1 MLPIVSRARM
11 AASPSPPPLL
21 PGPRA
26 QGIAALVEALRDP
39 ACYPHPVDRVDVLE
53 THISYV
59 LLAGEYA
66 YKLKKAVR
74 LPFLDFSTPQLRR
87 RYCREELRLNRRTA
101 PQVYLDVVPIGGDL
115 RTPRVG
121 LGGPA
126 LEHAVRMRRFPQE
139 ALFSRLAARGALG
152 DEHVDALADALASF
166 HGAIAGGAVPDAIG
180 TAAAIRAPAMENF
193 EEILALRPRGP
204 ARAAL
209 EALRGW
215 TEAEGAALASVFAA
229 RRRGGF
235 VRECHGD
242 LHLGNVVS
250 IGGAAVLFDGIEFAP
265 RFRWTD
271 VMADAA
277 FPFMD
282 LMRGTERLAWRFLDR
297 YLQRSGD
304 HEGLAVLRFYAVYRA
319 VVRAKIAAVRASQLA
334 DDEARRLDALSELDE
349 YVELARRLT
358 SRHPPVL
365 ALMHGV
371 SGSGKSTV
379 AQLLLESLGAVR
391 LRSDVERKRL
401 HGLDPAAKTDS
412 AVGGGIYTAEAGE
425 RTYRRLEALAR
436 AALSAGCAVVIDA
449 ASLERPRRES
459 LRDVAHSC
467 NAAFQIVSCSA
478 PATLLRERVERRSR
492 ALADASEAG
501 PEVLERQLAMEH
513 GLEPGELVHA
523 TRIDTS
529 SPLWRIAIESLARR
543 FHSRRD

>member
-1 MLPIVSRARM
+1 M
-11 AASPSPPPLL
+11 AASAKPAARVL
-21 PGPRA
+21 PEPRA
-26 QGIAALVEALRDP
+26 RRIAALVEALRDP

-349 YVELARRLT
+349 YVELARRL
-358 SRHPPVL
+358 SVRQAPVL
-365 ALMHGV
+365 AVMHGV

>member
-1 MLPIVSRARM
+1 M
-11 AASPSPPPLL
+11 AASAKPAARVL
-21 PGPRA
+21 PEPRA
-26 QGIAALVEALRDP
+26 RRIAALVEALRDP

-180 TAAAIRAPAMENF
+180 TAGAIRAPAMENF
-193 EEILALRPRGP
+193 DEILALRPREP
-204 ARAAL
+204 ARDAL

-215 TEAEGAALASVFAA
+215 TGAEGAALAPTFVA
-229 RRRGGF
+229 RRLAGF

-349 YVELARRLT
+349 YVELARRL
-358 SRHPPVL
+358 SVRQAPVL
-365 ALMHGV
+365 AVMHGV